1 MKTAVIGSRN
11 INVSSD
17 DIEKYLPDSCSEIV
31 SGGANGVDAC
41 AKDYAVRRG
50 ISYTEFLPEYNNYR
64 RGAPIVRN
72 REIVDYSDNV
82 LAFWDGASRGTLSVI
97 KYCITAGK
105 PCTVI
110 YCKAPFSLR

>member
-11 INVSSD
+11 INVSFD
-17 DIEKYLPDSCSEIV
+17 DIEKYLPVSCIEVV
-31 SGGANGVDAC
+31 SGGADGVDTC

-50 ISYTEFLPEYNNYR
+50 ISYTEFLPEYSKYS

-72 REIVDYSDNV
+72 RKIVDYSDNV

-110 YCKAPFSLR
+110 YCKATLSLR

>member
-11 INVSSD
+11 INVSLD
-17 DIEKYLPDSCSEIV
+17 DIEKYLLDSCSEIV

-50 ISYTEFLPEYNNYR
+50 LLYTEFLPEYNKYR
-64 RGAPIVRN
+64 RGAPLVRN
-72 REIVDYSDNV
+72 RRIVDYSDNV
-82 LAFWDGASRGTLSVI
+82 LAFWDGASRGTMSVI
-97 KYCITAGK
+97 KYCISSGK

-110 YCKAPFSLR
+110 HYGKKFN